1 MLMAAVSL
9 PRVINQP
16 MVMQAAGP
24 AFEIPHLFR
33 LVGSGADAVRAFTV
47 ILIVGAVLGLLVA
60 QFRARENRRA
70 DLAVMRV
77 PATVRL
83 RPFWRTVA
91 ENLILTGVGAGLGLA
106 AAHGVAWRAGLWL
119 WEHNQILMSFAWVD
133 GEALLVLTVLG
144 LCALAAL
151 PATIRAARI
160 DVSRVW
166 SGG

>member
-1 MLMAAVSL
+1 MVAVSL
-9 PRVINQP
+9 PRAINRP
-16 MVMQAAGP
+16 MVTQAARP
-24 AFEIPHLFR
+24 AFEIRHLFR

-47 ILIVGAVLGLLVA
+47 ILIVGAILGLLA
-60 QFRARENRRA
+60 AHFRARENRRA
-70 DLAVMRV
+70 DLTVMWA
-77 PATVRL
+77 PSTIRL

-91 ENLILTGVGAGLGLA
+91 ENLILTGAGAGLGLA

-119 WEHNQILMSFAWVD
+119 WEHNRILLSFARVD

-160 DVSRVW
+160 DVSRVL